1 MWFMADHSGKQ
12 PFKEFYSED
21 EEGNEVKGFA
31 NINTTSIE
39 NVAYAFGGVS
49 LLPSLTNSNQA
60 KTSLFDSFE
69 QNPLFINRLST
80 VITGFSA
87 YDTFGTSLTDIDIS
101 TFDQEHN
108 ISNYSG
114 LFCNCRSLLSI
125 ELGSD
130 IASAHITKM
139 DAMFQNCENLGMDPG
154 QTSFIKNLDKLN
166 TSNVTSMN
174 LLFFGDFGIKSLDL
188 RNFNTQKTFRRTST
202 GAASW
207 NTILMFWDCTRLS
220 SIKITAQGQPSGTT
234 PVIGWDA
241 PLQKCYLLDNTD
253 PDNPEDPNVWTN
265 KAYAEKTWEST
276 AYIPYYVKDYP
287 PKPDYVF
294 TGTFERKALKECK
307 TNFKTED
314 ETMGKVNGEDSVT
327 YAYIQNNTVRLD
339 PENQN
344 DMLSDNFRIT
354 PEPVNSDY
362 KFSHW
367 ETGEGFEV
375 QGKVVTPKDS

>member
-49 LLPSLTNSNQA
+49 LLPSLANSNQA

-166 TSNVTSMN
+166 TNNVTSMN

-188 RNFNTQKTFRRTST
+188 SNFNTQKTFYRTST
-202 GAASW
+202 
-207 NTILMFWDCTRLS
+207 N
-220 SIKITAQGQPSGTT
+220 
-234 PVIGWDA
+234 
-241 PLQKCYLLDNTD
+241 D
-253 PDNPEDPNVWTN
+253 P
-265 KAYAEKTWEST
+265 A
-276 AYIPYYVKDYP
+276 
-287 PKPDYVF
+287 
-294 TGTFERKALKECK
+294 
-307 TNFKTED
+307 
-314 ETMGKVNGEDSVT
+314 
-327 YAYIQNNTVRLD
+327 
-339 PENQN
+339 
-344 DMLSDNFRIT
+344 
-354 PEPVNSDY
+354 
-362 KFSHW
+362 
-367 ETGEGFEV
+367 
-375 QGKVVTPKDS
+375 